1 MNWKL
6 KALIIW
12 LLAIPAFT
20 GYPLNAIAGNLLP
33 GVDYGWIL
41 YGAIVYTAIILLL
54 GRKIFKISLI
64 IACAIAIPLVMLG
77 ILISFVGLFITGW
90 NSTDFID
97 IIYHYISLMAKM
109 AVVIPLALSMVAILP
124 FYRLESSILQSR
136 HGVTIG
142 QKISLMFLRVFSHIF
157 YFVIPNILEV
167 IREEGI
173 LQMKGRKTA
182 RQNQIKLPFLQRLR
196 GIIQTL
202 VNIGV
207 ESICS
212 AVRFIPLWA
221 DEISML
227 PNKEKKNRIVKT
239 GESSEE

>member
-1 MNWKL
+1 MNWKC

-12 LLAIPAFT
+12 LLALPAFT
-20 GYPLNAIAGNLLP
+20 GYPLNAIQGHLLP

-54 GRKIFKISLI
+54 GKKIFRISII
-64 IACAIAIPLVMLG
+64 IALAIAIPLVMLG
-77 ILISFVGLFITGW
+77 IVISFVWLFITGW
-90 NSTDFID
+90 NLTDFID
-97 IIYHYISLMAKM
+97 IIYHYLSLMAKM
-109 AVVIPLALSMVAILP
+109 AVVIPLSLSMVAALP
-124 FYRLESSILQSR
+124 FYLLESSILQSR

-142 QKISLMFLRVFSHIF
+142 QKIALMFLRVFSHIV

-173 LQMKGRKTA
+173 FQRRGRKTA
-182 RQNQIKLPFLQRLR
+182 GQNQIKLPFLRRLG
-196 GIIQTL
+196 GITQSL

-212 AVRFIPLWA
+212 AIRFIPLWA

-227 PNKEKKNRIVKT
+227 PNKEKMNRIVKT
-239 GESSEE
+239 RESSED